1 MTHILSCI
9 RFVPHIISLSFDWLQ
24 QNEVMVIMSYVT
36 KVKDKYLKMLLFFI
50 KQILK
55 ECEKFIIVLILI
67 LAFLMFDK
75 PRNTK
80 NTNLWRVHFNPYVS
94 ASQPGFRGTLGYCM
108 KVLMCR
114 QLLTSTNFGQI
125 SSYMGAAKY

>member
-1 MTHILSCI
+1 
-9 RFVPHIISLSFDWLQ
+9 
-24 QNEVMVIMSYVT
+24 
-36 KVKDKYLKMLLFFI
+36 MLLFFI
-50 KQILK
+50 KQMLK
-55 ECEKFIIVLILI
+55 ECDIFIIAHIVLILI

-94 ASQPGFRGTLGYCM
+94 ASQPGFRGTLGYRM

-114 QLLTSTNFGQI
+114 QLFTSTNFGPI